1 MDRKESY
8 KVLGVPVGASNEEIK
23 KAYRQLAMEWHPD
36 RNAGS
41 EESEEKMRQINV
53 AYQNLTSAPP
63 PSPFDFFGFKPPPFF
78 WGVNFTAGAA
88 TLTFDLENSEDAN
101 KIIELVSQSG
111 IKIKGHRTQV
121 TNRR

>member
-23 KAYRQLAMEWHPD
+23 KAYRQLAMKWHPD
-36 RNAGS
+36 RNQS
-41 EESEEKMRQINV
+41 EEASKEMAKINV
-53 AYQNLTSAPP
+53 AYETLTTSPP
-63 PSPFDFFGFKPPPFF
+63 PSPFEFFNFGPFRPPF
-78 WGVNFTAGAA
+78 WSTNFAGGAA